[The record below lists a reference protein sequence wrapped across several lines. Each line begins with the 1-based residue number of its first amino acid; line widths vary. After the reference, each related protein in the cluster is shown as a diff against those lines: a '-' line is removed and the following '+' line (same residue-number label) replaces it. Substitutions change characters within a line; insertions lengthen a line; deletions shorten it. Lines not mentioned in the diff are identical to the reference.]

1 MFSDILLLIGVI
13 LLSRFLVLKAT
24 KRSAERKAESAATTT
39 IEQPG
44 IKPRRNI
51 VALVAALLNLESG
64 ALLICGQMFEGPES
78 RMHRM
83 AGSGSILFLMWPLGL
98 LFLVLGLSFT
108 IGALITKVVPKEG
121 EPSIPAKSIASG
133 IFSLVVLGI
142 TVLLIQVVAK

>member
-1 MFSDILLLIGVI
+1 MFLDILLLVGAI
-13 LLSRFLVLKAT
+13 LLVRFLVLKAT
-24 KRSAERKAESAATTT
+24 KQSAERKAQSTATQT

-83 AGSGSILFLMWPLGL
+83 GGSGSILFLMWPLGL
-98 LFLVLGLSFT
+98 LFLILGLSFT
-108 IGALITKVVPKEG
+108 ISALIKKEVPKEG
-121 EPSIPAKSIASG
+121 QPSIPAKSVASA
-133 IFSLVVLGI
+133 IFSIAVLVI

>member
-1 MFSDILLLIGVI
+1 MVLDILLLVGAI
-13 LLSRFLVLKAT
+13 LLVRFLVLKAT
-24 KRSAERKAESAATTT
+24 KQSAERKAQPESAQT

-51 VALVAALLNLESG
+51 VALVAALLNLGSG

-83 AGSGSILFLMWPLGL
+83 GGSGSILFLMGPLGL
-98 LFLVLGLSFT
+98 LFLILGLSFT
-108 IGALITKVVPKEG
+108 ISALIKKGVPKEG
-121 EPSIPAKSIASG
+121 QPSIPAKSVASA
-133 IFSLVVLGI
+133 IYSLVVLGI

>member
-1 MFSDILLLIGVI
+1 MVLDILLLVGAI
-13 LLSRFLVLKAT
+13 LLVRFLVLKAT
-24 KRSAERKAESAATTT
+24 KQSAERKAQPESAQT

-51 VALVAALLNLESG
+51 VALVAALLNLGSG
-64 ALLICGQMFEGPES
+64 ALLICGQMSEGPDS

-83 AGSGSILFLMWPLGL
+83 GGSGSILFLMWPLGL
-98 LFLVLGLSFT
+98 LFLILGLSFT
-108 IGALITKVVPKEG
+108 ISALIKKEVPKEG
-121 EPSIPAKSIASG
+121 QPSIPAKSIASG

>member
-1 MFSDILLLIGVI
+1 MVLDILLLVGAI
-13 LLSRFLVLKAT
+13 LLVRFLVLKAT
-24 KRSAERKAESAATTT
+24 KQSAERKAQPESAQT

-51 VALVAALLNLESG
+51 VALVAALLNLGSG
-64 ALLICGQMFEGPES
+64 ALLFCGQMFEGPES

-83 AGSGSILFLMWPLGL
+83 GGSGSILFLMWPLGL
-98 LFLVLGLSFT
+98 LFLILGLSFT
-108 IGALITKVVPKEG
+108 ISALIKKEVPKEG
-121 EPSIPAKSIASG
+121 QPSIPAKSIASG